1 MRVILL
7 MTAIGLAACSIT
19 PDVTPETNTSAELQ
33 ASFGNTLPPQTLN
46 DGECGL
52 FGWDGAGAT
61 RFVFFAKDRSAL
73 YADGQTIRTLE
84 AQSPFPATDYG
95 SVQIVLGPA
104 EALIDGVRYPQARLT
119 EVLDDGFTRIQ
130 PLVML
135 ESCPSS

>member
-7 MTAIGLAACSIT
+7 MTAIGLGACST
-19 PDVTPETNTSAELQ
+19 APDVVPETDDSAELQ
-33 ASFGNTLPPQTLN
+33 ASSGDTLSPQTLG

-52 FGWDGAGAT
+52 FGWDGTGAT

-73 YADGQTIRTLE
+73 YADGQAIRTLD
-84 AQSPFPATDYG
+84 AQGPFPATDYG

-119 EVLDDGFTRIQ
+119 EVLEDGFTRIQ

-135 ESCPSS
+135 ETCPSS